1 MKQLGEE
8 YVTERINLVRLQ
20 TAEKAARMSAVF
32 AVGLVLGI
40 LLFFVLLFL
49 SLIGVY
55 AIYDATGNLYMAL
68 GVVAGFFAF
77 LALVIFVLR
86 KNRVYPAVTNA
97 VIKMLF
103 EKSAD
108 ETANP

>member
-20 TAEKAARMSAVF
+20 AAEKAARMSAVF

-68 GVVAGFFAF
+68 GVVSGFFAL

-86 KNRVYPAVTNA
+86 KNRIYPAVSNA

-103 EKSAD
+103 DKSAD